1 MLLPF
6 PVLMHL
12 NMQNRKKVVLLG
24 LFGLGIF
31 ITVIQIIR
39 IMTVHRLAVYTDS
52 APLIMWSAVET
63 NLGIIVAC
71 VPCLS
76 PLFKYFKDRTLSA
89 SRNNYNNNN
98 NTTTNN
104 NRSGGGKRTTTTASG
119 YAVGS
124 QYALRTWKASSTT
137 TTTTTGVGG
146 GDRGGGTEGGR
157 RMRRGRGEAGVED
170 EEGNSSGDSMDLGH
184 EASARAGM
192 VDGNESMEYILE
204 PTKIVRRTEVT
215 ITRS

>member
-39 IMTVHRLAVYTDS
+39 IMTVKRLAVYTDS
-52 APLIMWSAVET
+52 APLIMWSTVET

-76 PLFKYFKDRTLSA
+76 PLFKYFKDRTLT
-89 SRNNYNNNN
+89 SRKSRKTYDI
-98 NTTTNN
+98 
-104 NRSGGGKRTTTTASG
+104 
-119 YAVGS
+119 GS
-124 QYALRTWKASSTT
+124 QYGLRTWKTTRTAS
-137 TTTTTGVGG
+137 
-146 GDRGGGTEGGR
+146 GR
-157 RMRRGRGEAGVED
+157 RTTMREP
-170 EEGNSSGDSMDLGH
+170 SKPSLDLGH
-184 EASARAGM
+184 EASARAGE
-192 VDGNESMEYILE
+192 VDNTESMEYILE
-204 PTKIVRRTEVT
+204 PTKIVRKTEVT